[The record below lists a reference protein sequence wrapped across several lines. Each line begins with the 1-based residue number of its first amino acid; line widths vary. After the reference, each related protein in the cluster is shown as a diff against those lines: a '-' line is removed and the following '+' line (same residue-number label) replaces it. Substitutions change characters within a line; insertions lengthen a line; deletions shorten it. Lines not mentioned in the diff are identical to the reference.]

1 MSRIL
6 IRNGRLID
14 PASGLDESGDVAV
27 ADGRI
32 VGLGGTIEDFTPE
45 QRIDADGQWVIPGL
59 IDLAARLREPGASR
73 KADIA
78 SESRA
83 AAAAGITTLVMPP
96 DTTPV
101 MDTASVVELVSHR
114 ADSAGGARVV
124 PLGAL
129 TRQLAGEQLAAMAG
143 LAAAGCPALA
153 DGGRP
158 VTDSLVLRRA
168 LEYASTFTLPCL
180 LTPVDPALAQ
190 GCLNEGPTAT
200 RLGLPGVPA
209 AAETAGLGRQIA
221 VAGATQARVHFGRLS
236 SAEGARL
243 VATALADNRRLS
255 ADVAIHQL
263 FLTDQDAMEYDSRF
277 HLDPPL
283 RDIVDREALRQALA
297 DRVIRIIC
305 SDHQPHEADAKDGPF
320 ASTAPGASGIDT
332 LLALVLRLAEE
343 ALLPLHQALATVTI
357 EPARLLGLEGGRIA
371 EGAAADLVVV
381 DPVAPWFCNSDN
393 LRSRGGNSPFLG
405 WEFSARATHTLVGG
419 RLVHAPT
426 GS

>member
-1 MSRIL
+1 MTRIL
-6 IRNGRLID
+6 IRQGRLID
-14 PASGLDESGDVAV
+14 PESGLDEVGDLAV

-32 VGLGGTIEDFTPE
+32 VQLGGTVDDFTPD
-45 QRIDADGQWVIPGL
+45 QTIDATGQWVMPGL
-59 IDLAARLREPGASR
+59 IDLSARLREPGLTR

-101 MDTASVVELVSHR
+101 MDSPAVVEQVTHR
-114 ADSAGGARVV
+114 AEQAAGARVV

-129 TRQLAGEQLAAMAG
+129 TLGLAGEQLSAMAG
-143 LAAAGCPALA
+143 LAAAGCPAVS

-158 VTDSLVLRRA
+158 VQDSRVLRNA
-168 LEYASTFTLPCL
+168 LDYACTFSLPAL
-180 LTPVDPALAQ
+180 LTPVDPFLAT

-209 AAETAGLGRQIA
+209 AAETAGLGRQLA
-221 VAGATQARVHFGRLS
+221 VAGATRARVHVGRLS

-243 VATALADNRRLS
+243 LTDEQGRQRRLS

-263 FLTDQDAMEYDSRF
+263 FLTDQDAMEYDTRY

-283 RDIVDREALRQALA
+283 RDIVDRQALRQAVA
-297 DRVIRIIC
+297 DRVVRIIC
-305 SDHQPHEADAKDGPF
+305 SDHQPHDGDAKDGPF
-320 ASTAPGASGIDT
+320 ASTEPGASGIDT
-332 LLALVLRLAEE
+332 LLPLVLRLVEDE
-343 ALLPLHQALATVTI
+343 VLPLHRALATVTV
-357 EPARLLGLEGGRIA
+357 EPARLLGLEGGRL
-371 EGAAADLVVV
+371 GLGGVADLVVV
-381 DPVAPWFCNSDN
+381 DPVAPWFCTRET
-393 LRSRGGNSPFLG
+393 LTSRGHNSPFLG

-419 RLVHAPT
+419 RLIRAADRA
-426 GS
+426 